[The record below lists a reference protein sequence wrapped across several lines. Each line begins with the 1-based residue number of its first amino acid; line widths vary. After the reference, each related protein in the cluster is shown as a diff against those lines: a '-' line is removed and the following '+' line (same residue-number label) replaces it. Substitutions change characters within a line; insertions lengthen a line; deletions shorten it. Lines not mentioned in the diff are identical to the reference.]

1 MLIGNED
8 KKILEQ
14 MKKRKMVDDKNYG
27 IQRDGICLK

>member
-14 MKKRKMVDDKNYG
+14 MKKREKWRMTKIMEFNVMEYV
-27 IQRDGICLK
+27 

>member
-14 MKKRKMVDDKNYG
+14 MKKREKWWMTKIMEFNVMEYV
-27 IQRDGICLK
+27 

>member
-14 MKKRKMVDDKNYG
+14 MKKKRMTKIMEFNVIEYV
-27 IQRDGICLK
+27 